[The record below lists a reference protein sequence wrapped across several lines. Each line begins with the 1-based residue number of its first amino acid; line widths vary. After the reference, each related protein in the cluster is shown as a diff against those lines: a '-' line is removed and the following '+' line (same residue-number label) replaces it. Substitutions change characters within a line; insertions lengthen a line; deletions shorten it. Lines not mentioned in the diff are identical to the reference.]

1 MIYNVAQFRRMT
13 LRNVQKSAIQNRK
26 RFTIFEQLM
35 MESPDS
41 PEITTN
47 FPIHEL
53 S

>member
-1 MIYNVAQFRRMT
+1 MT
-13 LRNVQKSAIQNRK
+13 LRNVQKSAIQNRE

-35 MESPDS
+35 TESPDS